1 LSKDI
6 GDLMNNWLP
15 KNKVR
20 PDRHQSKTLVY
31 QVRQLIGHFNVAA
44 AQLKQQEESYQN
56 DLKLELQ
63 RRDKEIKTLRED
75 NKRVLQLQ
83 DDLAEKDDVIT
94 SLKKELETL
103 KQERDMLEE
112 QSREAQDNFT
122 EVTKQV
128 QVLQRE
134 MSQKDSM
141 IMTYNQQAEFLKE
154 VHKKPKSGLNAL
166 ADVEGSEES
175 DDENGSE
182 DEKEE
187 PPKHAPEQNK
197 GRSRKITKWRQEL
210 QDGSRLDA
218 KDETGLW
225 WSASV
230 VEEKG
235 NKVKVRYDGWGDN
248 YDEWIEKGS
257 DRIAYFKEKTAVEDD
272 SNKRIIKQG
281 WMMKEGKMFKTWRKR
296 WFVLDD
302 AGTISYYSN
311 KGDDNAIQTFSIK
324 NMKQTTLQ
332 QFGKNK
338 PYGVQIETT
347 DRMWKFMCES
357 ERDLLDW
364 IHAIQFVKNG
374 IFTDEEE
381 EQEHENEE
389 EDVE

>member
-1 LSKDI
+1 
-6 GDLMNNWLP
+6 
-15 KNKVR
+15 
-20 PDRHQSKTLVY
+20 
-31 QVRQLIGHFNVAA
+31 
-44 AQLKQQEESYQN
+44 
-56 DLKLELQ
+56 
-63 RRDKEIKTLRED
+63 
-75 NKRVLQLQ
+75 
-83 DDLAEKDDVIT
+83 
-94 SLKKELETL
+94 
-103 KQERDMLEE
+103 
-112 QSREAQDNFT
+112 
-122 EVTKQV
+122 
-128 QVLQRE
+128 
-134 MSQKDSM
+134 
-141 IMTYNQQAEFLKE
+141 
-154 VHKKPKSGLNAL
+154 
-166 ADVEGSEES
+166 
-175 DDENGSE
+175 
-182 DEKEE
+182 
-187 PPKHAPEQNK
+187 
-197 GRSRKITKWRQEL
+197 
-210 QDGSRLDA
+210 
-218 KDETGLW
+218 
-225 WSASV
+225 
-230 VEEKG
+230 
-235 NKVKVRYDGWGDN
+235 VKVRYDGWGDN

-324 NMKQTTLQ
+324 NMKQTTRQ